1 MIITLYVKGTVYHP
15 AIPAKAV
22 LNYLYALLFAETR
35 FGLLSADFDPMAGVA
50 HADNQYRDSFVYDVM
65 EPVRP
70 DVDAWLLE
78 FFQNHKFTAKDF
90 YEKKDGGIRLT
101 LRITPILAETVS
113 LWSEKIGSVIEQV
126 EGILLNHQNPDFK
139 IHHKRKTRF

>member
-1 MIITLYVKGTVYHP
+1 MIIMLYVKGTVYHP
-15 AIPAKAV
+15 AIPAKAM
-22 LNYLYALLFAETR
+22 LNYLYTLLFAETR
-35 FGLLSADFDPMAGVA
+35 LGLLRAGFDPMAGVV
-50 HADNQYRDSFVYDVM
+50 HADNQYRDSFAYDVM
-65 EPVRP
+65 ETVRP

-113 LWSEKIGSVIEQV
+113 LWSEKIESVIEQV
-126 EGILLNHQNPDFK
+126 EGVLLKNQNPEYK
-139 IHHKRKTRF
+139 IRRKRIN

>member
-35 FGLLSADFDPMAGVA
+35 LGLLRAGFDPMAGVV

-65 EPVRP
+65 DAVRP
-70 DVDAWLLE
+70 DVDAWL
-78 FFQNHKFTAKDF
+78 FGFVQNH
-90 YEKKDGGIRLT
+90 
-101 LRITPILAETVS
+101 
-113 LWSEKIGSVIEQV
+113 
-126 EGILLNHQNPDFK
+126 
-139 IHHKRKTRF
+139 